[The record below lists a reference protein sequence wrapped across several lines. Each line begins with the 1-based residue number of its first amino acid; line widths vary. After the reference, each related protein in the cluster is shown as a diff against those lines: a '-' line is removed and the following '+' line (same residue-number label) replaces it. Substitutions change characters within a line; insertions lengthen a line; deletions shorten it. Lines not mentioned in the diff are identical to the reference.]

1 MPDLE
6 LRHLRY
12 LIAVDEAG
20 SITRAAEQLMITQPA
35 LSRALRVLE
44 RTVGVPLLVRGPRR
58 TELTVAGS
66 AFLAEAHEM
75 MDRSRTALERA
86 RGASAEVAA
95 EVETLTVSAPE
106 CDVVLVSAESR
117 AFEQDNPGL
126 RVHVVPRG
134 WTLPPDDLRAGEAD
148 VSFLRDCFDRR
159 DLIVEHLAWE
169 PRSVLL
175 SPEHHLASRQRLTT
189 SDLRAEPVTNWE
201 GMSPAQAEHWAGAD
215 GDRYGRRQGPTVR
228 SVSDVLIAVTL
239 GRAIAF
245 AHGSTL
251 PDEIAGVR
259 IRPVD
264 GLSPSRLQIAMRAD
278 ATIPVAKR
286 FVEYARSRWQSERG

>member
-1 MPDLE
+1 
-6 LRHLRY
+6 
-12 LIAVDEAG
+12 
-20 SITRAAEQLMITQPA
+20 MITQPA

-86 RGASAEVAA
+86 RGTSAEVGAEV

-159 DLIVEHLAWE
+159 DLIVELVTWE

-175 SPEHHLASRQRLTT
+175 SPEHHLASRKRLTT
-189 SDLRAEPVTNWE
+189 SDLRDEPVTYWE
-201 GMSPAQAEHWAGAD
+201 GMSPAQADHWAGAD

-228 SVSDVLIAVTL
+228 STSDVLNAVIL

-251 PDEIAGVR
+251 PEEIAGVR

-264 GLSPSRLQIAMRAD
+264 GLSPSRLEIGIPAD
-278 ATIPVAKR
+278 AATPVAKQ
-286 FVEYARSRWQSERG
+286 FMEYVRSRWRPERR